1 MPRKNSRSSTKV
13 MEEAMPV
20 RSTTSTMPAAPYS
33 IQSMIRLV
41 SNNAGLIFI
50 GLAIFIAGFLVGSV
64 WTENTM
70 LKKGIAGGTLGTGT
84 PSAQNPQNQQP
95 TGSGQPEA
103 SPVPLTDEQWQKVQQ
118 DPAGVIGNR
127 NAPLTIVEYTDYQ
140 CPFCSRHFQ
149 QTYPQLK
156 KDYIDTGKAKLL
168 LQDQPLTI
176 HPNSKIA
183 AMAARCAGDQGF
195 LGAKDNNF
203 LYMHDALFG
212 KQDEWSSLS
221 NADAIKKFGD
231 YANAGGM
238 NGSQL
243 MDCINTGKF
252 TKQIDASIALGTSVG
267 AGATPSFFVQKNI
280 IVGAQDISA
289 FKTLLD
295 SAK

>member
-1 MPRKNSRSSTKV
+1 MPRKSSHTAPKV
-13 MEEAMPV
+13 APAVMPIRTAV
-20 RSTTSTMPAAPYS
+20 ATMPAAPYS
-33 IQSMIRLV
+33 VQSMVRLV

-50 GLAIFIAGFLVGSV
+50 ALSIFIVGFLIGSV

-70 LKKGIAGGTLGTGT
+70 LKKGIANGTLGTQT
-84 PSAQNPQNQQP
+84 AQNQKNQQP

-103 SPVPLTDEQWQKVQQ
+103 SPVPLTDDQWQKVQQ

-140 CPFCSRHFQ
+140 CPFCSRHYT
-149 QTYPQLK
+149 QTYPQIK
-156 KDYIDTGKAKLL
+156 KDWLDTGKAKLI

-183 AMAARCAGDQGF
+183 SLAARCAGDQGF
-195 LGAKDNNF
+195 LGAKDKNF
-203 LYMHDALFG
+203 LYMHDSLFG

-221 NADAIKKFGD
+221 NTDAVKKFGD

-238 NGSQL
+238 NGNQL

-252 TKQIDASIALGTSVG
+252 TKQIDASIALGSSVG

-280 IVGAQDISA
+280 IVGAQDYSA